1 MGVGGGGVGVG
12 VVMALVVQVLQ
23 PTPLRSLM
31 AAVVASGVEQAA
43 MVQAAVNST
52 VIAPAQ
58 AATVTGS
65 TLR

>member
-31 AAVVASGVEQAA
+31 AAVVANGVEQAA
-43 MVQAAVNST
+43 VLQASVSST

-58 AATVTGS
+58 AATVTGPS
-65 TLR
+65 LR